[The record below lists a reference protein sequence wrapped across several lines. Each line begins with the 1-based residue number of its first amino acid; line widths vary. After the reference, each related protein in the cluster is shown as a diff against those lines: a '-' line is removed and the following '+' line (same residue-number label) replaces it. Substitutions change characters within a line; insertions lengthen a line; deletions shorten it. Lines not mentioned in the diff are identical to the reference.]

1 MTDSEINFIYQD
13 ARGNI
18 TARVISDISETK
30 EYLQGFCQT
39 ANDLRTFRKDRI
51 LETLEGNENTESKLN
66 YHISVN
72 PPPKAP
78 PKSHNLLDVC
88 FTGFK
93 SDDKKRIKEQAESK
107 GLTIRSSVTRSLN
120 FLCCGYNA
128 GPKKIEKAR
137 SQGVIALNEEQFIQL
152 LETGEVPDS

>member
-1 MTDSEINFIYQD
+1 MSDSSTAFIYQD

-18 TARVISDISETK
+18 TAREITDISET
-30 EYLQGFCQT
+30 EMYLQGYCHLV
-39 ANDLRTFRKDRI
+39 NDLRTFRKDRI
-51 LETLEGNENTESKLN
+51 LELLSSDDDIELKLK
-66 YHISVN
+66 YYISIN

-78 PKSHNLLDVC
+78 SKSHHLLDVC

-93 SDDKKRIKEQAESK
+93 SDDKKRLKDMAENS
-107 GLTIRSSVTRSLN
+107 GMVVRSSVTRSLN

-137 SQGVIALNEEQFIQL
+137 AQNVITLNEEQFTEL
-152 LETGEVPDS
+152 LETGEAPEL

>member
-1 MTDSEINFIYQD
+1 VRNSSAAFIYQD

-18 TARVISDISETK
+18 TAREISDVSET
-30 EYLQGFCQT
+30 EAYLQGYCHL

-51 LETLEGNENTESKLN
+51 LEILAGGDDIESKVKQ
-66 YHISVN
+66 YISIS

-78 PKSHNLLDVC
+78 PKSHHLLDVC

-93 SDDKKRIKEQAESK
+93 REDKKRLKATAENA
-107 GLTIRSSVTRSLN
+107 GILVRSSVTRSLN

-137 SQGVIALNEEQFIQL
+137 AQNVIALNEEQFIQL
-152 LETGEVPDS
+152 LETGEVPES